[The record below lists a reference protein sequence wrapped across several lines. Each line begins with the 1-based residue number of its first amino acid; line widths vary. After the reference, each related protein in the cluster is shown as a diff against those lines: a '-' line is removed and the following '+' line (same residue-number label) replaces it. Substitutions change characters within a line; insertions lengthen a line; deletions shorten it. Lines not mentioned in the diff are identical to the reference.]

1 MPDSTRHPR
10 PLPRAAV
17 IAALAFVFLTPI
29 AFGLHAALWT
39 HGPHVMRLEPLG
51 WLLKPLGNL
60 MHILTAP
67 GWLIARLMLRSWGE
81 ADLVASAI
89 ACAAGVFILCLLGLW
104 LWTVRGAIL
113 STPAS
118 RSDSPALRSRRRFLT
133 NALTVGGPTLVGGTL
148 IDSACRQP
156 QSLSLARYTVPIQD
170 LPPSLD
176 GLRLVQIS
184 DTHLGPRVSRE
195 LIQHALDRA
204 IALRPDVFALTG
216 DYVHCGL
223 EWLEPAAQQLACLV
237 RTGIPTI
244 AVRGNHDWFNDGRRM
259 GSLLQAA
266 GIRVIDNDRLFLTR
280 ADTSITLRDN
290 ATQDSLCIAGLGDLR
305 QHLVDPDTALRG
317 VPPSMPRIVL
327 AHNPDTAE
335 HPSITRA
342 GSHRIDLMLSGHTH
356 GGQVHIPGLG
366 TGAGMVS
373 TYGEK
378 YAVGLVQGPAC
389 RVLITRGV
397 GMSLVP
403 FRFMVPPEIV
413 EITLICDTPHSTPTK
428 EPRTS

>member
-1 MPDSTRHPR
+1 MPDSTRRNR

-17 IAALAFVFLTPI
+17 IAALAFLLLTPVV
-29 AFGLHAALWT
+29 FGVHAALWT
-39 HGPHVMRLEPLG
+39 HGTHVLRLEPLG

-89 ACAAGVFILCLLGLW
+89 ACAAGVSILCLLGLW
-104 LWTVRGAIL
+104 ISSVRGAIL
-113 STPAS
+113 SMPAR
-118 RSDSPALRSRRRFLT
+118 RSDSPTLRSRRRFLT
-133 NALTVGGPTLVGGTL
+133 KTLSAGGPALVGGTL
-148 IDSACRQP
+148 IDAACRQP
-156 QSLSLARYTVPIQD
+156 QSLGLARYTVPIQD
-170 LPPSLD
+170 LPPSLN

-204 IALRPDVFALTG
+204 IARRPGVFVLTG

-223 EWLEPAAQQLACLV
+223 EWLEPAAEQLACLV
-237 RTGIPTI
+237 RSGIPTV

-266 GIRVIDNDRLFLTR
+266 GIHVIDNDRLFLTR
-280 ADTSITLRDN
+280 AGASSTLHDTPTRE
-290 ATQDSLCIAGLGDLR
+290 TLCIAGLGDLR
-305 QHLVDPDTALRG
+305 QHVVDPETALRG

-327 AHNPDTAE
+327 ARNPDTAE
-335 HPSITRA
+335 HPSITRR
-342 GSHRIDLMLSGHTH
+342 GSPRVDLMLSGHTH
-356 GGQVHIPGLG
+356 GGQVRIPGLG

-373 TYGEK
+373 SFGEK

-403 FRFMVPPEIV
+403 IRFLVPPEIV
-413 EITLICDTPHSTPTK
+413 EITLTISSSGHAP
-428 EPRTS
+428 E